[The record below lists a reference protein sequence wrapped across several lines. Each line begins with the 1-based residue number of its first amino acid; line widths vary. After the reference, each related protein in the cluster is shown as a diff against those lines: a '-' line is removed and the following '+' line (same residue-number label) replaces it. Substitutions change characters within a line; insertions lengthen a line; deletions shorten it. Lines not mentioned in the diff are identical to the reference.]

1 LLDKRAPEI
10 RGKVVSNPISM
21 LLRNL
26 LADKDISS
34 IRVASYPVLV
44 TALINV

>member
-1 LLDKRAPEI
+1 
-10 RGKVVSNPISM
+10 M

-44 TALINV
+44 TALINVWGNAFLEYEVV